1 MINIL
6 EKFGKSLSKFLFP
19 LLYQVFNLFKI
30 NRRAVNY
37 FSEKGF
43 FANNNQNFGDLIS
56 SLLNKNKILALDVGA
71 QGGFNSDNFLPEKYN
86 VFFKPILV
94 EPLKEEAEKLRKE
107 NEYVIANGL
116 WSKSIKKEI
125 NILGNRLGSSSMYQP
140 DPNLFDLHNIKKKD
154 YINYKITNKVEVQCE
169 TLADSLNSLSIQK
182 LDYLKI
188 DTQGAE
194 LEILKGIGN
203 FRPLII
209 KIESHIHSMYKEVP
223 NWSELINFL
232 YKLNYI
238 VIDWKGIGSHSTRVP
253 AEMDMVLIPNF
264 NEENGKR
271 IINQNEEKFISLML
285 IFGQI
290 KLLKIISKK
299 NKFTS
304 LNKILEIKDLYFT

>member
-290 KLLKIISKK
+290 
-299 NKFTS
+299 
-304 LNKILEIKDLYFT
+304 

>member
-271 IINQNEEKFISLML
+271 IINQN
-285 IFGQI
+285 
-290 KLLKIISKK
+290 
-299 NKFTS
+299 
-304 LNKILEIKDLYFT
+304 

>member
-1 MINIL
+1 MIDIL

-94 EPLKEEAEKLRKE
+94 EPLKEEAEKLKKE

-140 DPNLFDLHNIKKKD
+140 DPNLFDLHKIKKKD

-290 KLLKIISKK
+290 ELLKVISKK

>member
-290 KLLKIISKK
+290 ELLKVISKK

-304 LNKILEIKDLYFT
+304 LNKILKIKDLYFT

>member
-290 KLLKIISKK
+290 ELLKVISKK
-299 NKFTS
+299 N
-304 LNKILEIKDLYFT
+304 LKIYKRLRRI

>member
-1 MINIL
+1 
-6 EKFGKSLSKFLFP
+6 
-19 LLYQVFNLFKI
+19 
-30 NRRAVNY
+30 
-37 FSEKGF
+37 
-43 FANNNQNFGDLIS
+43 
-56 SLLNKNKILALDVGA
+56 
-71 QGGFNSDNFLPEKYN
+71 
-86 VFFKPILV
+86 
-94 EPLKEEAEKLRKE
+94 
-107 NEYVIANGL
+107 
-116 WSKSIKKEI
+116 
-125 NILGNRLGSSSMYQP
+125 MYQP

-238 VIDWKGIGSHSTRVP
+238 VIDWKGIGSHST
-253 AEMDMVLIPNF
+253 ES
-264 NEENGKR
+264 
-271 IINQNEEKFISLML
+271 Q
-285 IFGQI
+285 
-290 KLLKIISKK
+290 LKWIWC
-299 NKFTS
+299 
-304 LNKILEIKDLYFT
+304 

>member
-1 MINIL
+1 M
-6 EKFGKSLSKFLFP
+6 
-19 LLYQVFNLFKI
+19 
-30 NRRAVNY
+30 
-37 FSEKGF
+37 
-43 FANNNQNFGDLIS
+43 
-56 SLLNKNKILALDVGA
+56 
-71 QGGFNSDNFLPEKYN
+71 
-86 VFFKPILV
+86 V

-290 KLLKIISKK
+290 ELLKVISKK

>member
-1 MINIL
+1 MIDIL

-140 DPNLFDLHNIKKKD
+140 DPNLFDLHKIKKKD

-290 KLLKIISKK
+290 ELLKVISKK